1 MYALVGT
8 DLNTWMVANAGDGI
22 HTTVRRNN
30 QPTPRLKHVIQ
41 EQFYRS
47 IDAVWSLDWQC

>member
-1 MYALVGT
+1 MLYINDANCPAICSTAFSEQMYALVGT

-30 QPTPRLKHVIQ
+30 QLHV
-41 EQFYRS
+41 
-47 IDAVWSLDWQC
+47 V